1 MPKKRA
7 PWSTRRYLVLA
18 GAVLTFASVA
28 MITGIYARTVPTV
41 SADVT
46 MSRGEPASTSWEKPA
61 WAVWPLPQ
69 NRVAAQMEPP
79 DLTLVPQ
86 PLPPPAAVP
95 VVPPTPPSVSPA
107 AAVPAAVLGPT
118 SPAWRLNAG
127 KASADD
133 GRPMIAILID
143 DVGVARQNAELAIA
157 LDAPVTLSFMT
168 YASDAPAQVAAAR
181 ARGHEIMLHVPMEPL
196 DHREDPGPNPLAVG
210 LAPAEL
216 SRRIVWSLGRF
227 DGFVGINNHMGSR
240 FTADPD
246 GMSMLME
253 ALKRRGLLFV
263 DSRTTASTV
272 GTEMARRH
280 GVPTASRDV
289 FLDNEVDTGDIEARL
304 AETERRAR
312 AQGAAIAIG
321 HPHPETIATLR
332 RWIPQAQ
339 ARGFV
344 LVPVSAV
351 VARGLTD

>member
-1 MPKKRA
+1 MA
-7 PWSTRRYLVLA
+7 LAGGVLA
-18 GAVLTFASVA
+18 LASVA
-28 MITGIYARTVPTV
+28 MIVGIYARTVPTV

-46 MSRGEPASTSWEKPA
+46 MSRGDPVRTDWEKPA

-69 NRVAAQMEPP
+69 NRVAAQMVPP

-86 PLPPPAAVP
+86 PVPQLVPPPVTAP
-95 VVPPTPPSVSPA
+95 VVPPPPPMVAPAASPNEPNSPA
-107 AAVPAAVLGPT
+107 ALGPA

-127 KASADD
+127 KASVDD

-157 LDAPVTLSFMT
+157 LDPSVTLSFMT
-168 YASDAPAQVAAAR
+168 YAHDAPAQVAAAR

-246 GMSMLME
+246 GMGMLME

-272 GTEMARRH
+272 GADMARRH